1 MIILFVKAYL
11 QKIIRIIRG
20 NVCHAY
26 MYLSGYFSV
35 IWKAINFI
43 DKKFPYFILS
53 HYLER
58 ESCNNMVIHYCMD
71 SQSYSI
77 T

>member
-11 QKIIRIIRG
+11 QKIIKIIRG
-20 NVCHAY
+20 NVYHAY

-35 IWKAINFI
+35 IWKAVTINFI

-53 HYLER
+53 HYLE
-58 ESCNNMVIHYCMD
+58 
-71 SQSYSI
+71 
-77 T
+77 